1 MAGER
6 VSRRTGTM
14 NDITHPNDY
23 EKSDADP
30 RLIAALALG
39 VAAFLVVTPFALLAV
54 YPGADRLGAPPAE
67 RPLPPQPRLQ
77 VRPKA
82 DLDVLRAME
91 RERLISF
98 GWVDRDRKI
107 VRIPIERAMG
117 LLSQRGLADWP
128 LPPATTQK

>member
-1 MAGER
+1 
-6 VSRRTGTM
+6 M

-39 VAAFLVVTPFALLAV
+39 VAAFLVATPFALLAV

-91 RERLISF
+91 RGRLTSF
-98 GWVDRDRKI
+98 GWADRDRKI
-107 VRIPIERAMG
+107 VRIPIERAMS
-117 LLSQRGLADWP
+117 LLAERGLGEWP
-128 LPPATTQK
+128 SPPAPAPK

>member
-1 MAGER
+1 
-6 VSRRTGTM
+6 M

-23 EKSDADP
+23 ERSDADP

-39 VAAFLVVTPFALLAV
+39 VAAFLIVTPFALLWV

-67 RPLPPQPRLQ
+67 WPMPPQPRLQ

-82 DLDVLRAME
+82 DLDVLHAME
-91 RERLISF
+91 RERLASF
-98 GWVDRDRKI
+98 GWVDRDRRI